1 MFCAAVNGSIASVHD
16 AGDMDVMC
24 SSCGARQWATEK
36 ISCCAH
42 GSLQLRPMP
51 DVPPALSSAI
61 LAPHV
66 RQHLRAYNM
75 SLAMASVGH
84 DNRSLPDGTFVLG
97 GRTYHRVGTLLPPAG
112 CHPSFAQ
119 IYILDADQAAER
131 RVAVMSHDG
140 SSALRLE
147 HLSRLHSLLLE
158 HNVCVQQYVQAARS
172 DAQQL
177 IWRSSDDLSTMQI
190 AAIVTEPG
198 SHRDIVVQKHDGGLQ
213 FIDDGHPLYHPLA
226 YPLLFPLGS
235 SGWSEGLQ
243 VSNLDHSNIRRITL
257 TEWGR
262 FYLMHRDRPTHW
274 QRCERLALEFY
285 CDIWAQVEARQAHF
299 HRSPAQQAKY
309 RGARVAAFEDQIGA
323 GVPAAEIGT
332 AVVRLPSS
340 FVGSA
345 RYYQQLYLDA
355 MALPR
360 HFGKPD
366 LFITM
371 TSNPK
376 WPEVQR
382 SLPPNSHW
390 THHLD
395 IVTRVFILK
404 LRQLIKD
411 IVKHQI
417 FGRVRAYVFR
427 VEWQAR
433 GECSPFCHQR

>member
-1 MFCAAVNGSIASVHD
+1 
-16 AGDMDVMC
+16 
-24 SSCGARQWATEK
+24 
-36 ISCCAH
+36 
-42 GSLQLRPMP
+42 
-51 DVPPALSSAI
+51 
-61 LAPHV
+61 
-66 RQHLRAYNM
+66 
-75 SLAMASVGH
+75 
-84 DNRSLPDGTFVLG
+84 
-97 GRTYHRVGTLLPPAG
+97 
-112 CHPSFAQ
+112 
-119 IYILDADQAAER
+119 
-131 RVAVMSHDG
+131 
-140 SSALRLE
+140 
-147 HLSRLHSLLLE
+147 
-158 HNVCVQQYVQAARS
+158 
-172 DAQQL
+172 
-177 IWRSSDDLSTMQI
+177 MQI

-198 SHRDIVVQKHDGGLQ
+198 SQRDIVVRRHDGGLQ

-235 SGWSEGLQ
+235 PGWSEGLQ
-243 VSNLDHSNIRRITL
+243 VSNLDLSNIKRITL
-257 TEWGR
+257 SEWGR

-285 CDIWAQVEARQAHF
+285 CDMWAQVEARSAHF
-299 HRSPAQQAKY
+299 HRSPSQQAKY
-309 RGARVAAFEDQIGA
+309 RGARVAAVEDQISA

-332 AVVRLPSS
+332 SIVRLPSS

-376 WPEVQR
+376 WAEVQR

-395 IVTRVFILK
+395 IVTRVFIIK

-433 GECSPFCHQR
+433 GNCSTCFCL